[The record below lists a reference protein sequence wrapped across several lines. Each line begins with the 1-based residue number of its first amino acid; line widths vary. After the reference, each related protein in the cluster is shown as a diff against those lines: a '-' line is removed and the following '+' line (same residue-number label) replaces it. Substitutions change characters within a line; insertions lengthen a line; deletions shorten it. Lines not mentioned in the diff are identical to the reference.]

1 MKNVSFA
8 DTYSLESRLDGRL
21 QYMKSKE
28 VRNMDDE
35 QLVEKVREF
44 REELFNLRFRNAT
57 GELENTARLG
67 VARRSLARTL
77 TVARE
82 RGIDVDRELKR

>member
-1 MKNVSFA
+1 
-8 DTYSLESRLDGRL
+8 
-21 QYMKSKE
+21 MKSKE

-67 VARRSLARTL
+67 EARRALARTL
-77 TVARE
+77 TVANE
-82 RGIDVDRELKR
+82 RGIDVERELRR